1 MNAIVNFFEHIPSL
15 WRAIILAGGIS
26 IFWIIEGLVPIVIFK
41 YNKVSHAAL
50 NIFFTLTTILVN
62 VALAF
67 LLVQAST
74 IVATHQFGLWHWLHY
89 NVNALTVL
97 AMLLLLD
104 LIGAYTIHY
113 IEHKIT
119 FMWQFHVIHHTDV
132 YVDTTTANRHHPGES
147 VFRALFTALAIL
159 VTGAPIGI
167 VMLYQSVS
175 ALLSQFNHANI
186 ILPKWANNILSWV
199 IITPAIHRVHHHYK
213 QPLTDSNYGN
223 IFSVWDRLFGTL
235 KKVDHPNQLK
245 FGIDTY
251 PLPEEHSNVKK
262 LLAMPFTKHRK
273 TTNADA

>member
-1 MNAIVNFFEHIPSL
+1 MQALIDYFEHIPSL
-15 WRAIILAGGIS
+15 WRAIILAGGICF
-26 IFWIIEGLVPIVIFK
+26 FWILEGLIPIVSFK
-41 YNKVSHAAL
+41 YNKVSHAAI
-50 NIFFTLTTILVN
+50 NIFFTLTTIIVN

-67 LLVQAST
+67 VLAKASSM
-74 IVATHQFGLWHWLHY
+74 VAMQQFGLWYWLHC
-89 NVNALTVL
+89 NVNVFTVI
-97 AMLLLLD
+97 AALLLLD

-113 IEHKIT
+113 VEHNIK

-167 VMLYQSVS
+167 VMLYQSLS

-186 ILPKWANNILSWV
+186 ILPKWANNILGCI
-199 IITPAIHRVHHHYK
+199 IITPNIHRIHHHYK

-223 IFSVWDRLFGTL
+223 IFSIWDRVFGTL
-235 KKVDHPNQLK
+235 KKVQHQSELK
-245 FGIDTY
+245 FGLDTY

-262 LLAMPFTKHRK
+262 LVTLPFYKHRK
-273 TTNADA
+273 TTNSNA